1 MDEFKI
7 NTIRTSRFI
16 RCFIISN
23 DALTFAQIIGP
34 NTTDGCVVQR
44 LKVGRGSFFMK
55 SHAAFSAKTLLCIDD
70 FGQFINYFKIVQIL

>member
-7 NTIRTSRFI
+7 YTIGILRFI
-16 RCFIISN
+16 RRLNISN
-23 DALTFAQIIGP
+23 DSLTVPQIIGP
-34 NTTDGCVVQR
+34 NTTDGFIVQR
-44 LKVGRGSFFMK
+44 LNVGRGSFFMK